1 MCRLLPLSCLSN
13 HLTTL
18 NVIILIFYFLFV
30 LMNMKC
36 IFCGG
41 VGKYEQCEK
50 CLFKGCQ
57 KCSVSHRDS
66 CILFMKDK
74 YHFCKD
80 HNKHVDKY
88 CFDCFHLTCEKCAV
102 GSHLNHNIL
111 PICEAVHNIRGDIQS
126 SIEELE
132 VRIEQEQ
139 SAINNGQNKQTEYKL
154 LVKQIDTEEHKIQ
167 ECVTKRKATLLHNME
182 RLQMTVDDRCTA
194 SKDIL
199 PSMKQTRTNLQ
210 SVKHEKIA
218 VLFLSRWSNPRSIIE
233 KQGLLQKE
241 RQSDDKASVIGSD
254 ITHQLLDPFIR
265 YSSNNQDSK

>member
-1 MCRLLPLSCLSN
+1 MSMQC
-13 HLTTL
+13 
-18 NVIILIFYFLFV
+18 II
-30 LMNMKC
+30 
-36 IFCGG
+36 CGG

-66 CILFMKDK
+66 CILLMKDK

-80 HNKHVDKY
+80 HNKHVNKY
-88 CFDCFHLTCEKCAV
+88 CFDCFHLTCEKCVV
-102 GSHLNHNIL
+102 GNHLNHNIL
-111 PICEAVHNIRGDIQS
+111 PICEAVHNIRGDIQN

-132 VRIEQEQ
+132 VRIDQEQ

-154 LVKQIDTEEHKIQ
+154 LVKQIDTEEQKIQ

-199 PSMKQTRTNLQ
+199 SSMKEARTNLQ

-241 RQSDDKASVIGSD
+241 RQSDDNASVIGSD
-254 ITHQLLDPFIR
+254 ITHQLLYPFIR
-265 YSSNNQDSK
+265 YSSNNQDIK